1 MHLLALLTGILLLHA
16 PVQGSPQPRAPS
28 PTGSSSVPTTTQYP
42 LPNLGH
48 VAVHDPNILHHAGA
62 YWLFKGG
69 VHLPLYTAA
78 SLAGPWTPLG
88 TVLDGPS
95 AIPKQN
101 RSRPWAPTAVAW
113 NATFY
118 CFYSISTAGSRDSAV
133 GVATAPQLG
142 AGRWSDHGAL
152 LNTGQGNGSET
163 YPYTVSNAIDPAF
176 ITDQATGQPYLLY
189 GSYWHGIYLVPL
201 AADLLSVTEPAR
213 QNTTAT
219 NLVYVPDAPVKP
231 VEGSFMSYRAP
242 YYYAWFSHGKCCG
255 FQNGFPAAGKEYSI
269 RVGRSKEVRG
279 PFVDQDGRPLT
290 AGGGTVVYGSN
301 HGTVYAPGG
310 VGVLSGAEGDP
321 DVLYYHYLN
330 TSIGFADTDAQLGWN
345 FLHYEDGWPVAVS
358 GYVFWSAH
366 SDGADG
372 EFRSDNSTGP
382 SDSSG
387 VVVGPDYTLHVCSVI
402 VVWGCLWLHS

>member
-1 MHLLALLTGILLLHA
+1 MHLLALLTGIILLHA
-16 PVQGSPQPRAPS
+16 TVNGSPQPSAPS
-28 PTGSSSVPTTTQYP
+28 PTGSSSSSFPTTTKYP
-42 LPNLGH
+42 LPNLGN

-69 VHLPLYTAA
+69 VHLPMYTAA

-118 CFYSISTAGSRDSAV
+118 CFYSISKAGSRNSAI
-133 GVATAPQLG
+133 GVATATQLDLG
-142 AGRWSDHGAL
+142 SWSDHGAL
-152 LNTGQGNGSET
+152 INTGQGNGSDI

-176 ITDQATGQPYLLY
+176 ITDQSTGQPYLLY

-201 AADLLSVTEPAR
+201 AADLLSVTEPER
-213 QNTTAT
+213 QNTTT
-219 NLVYVPDAPVKP
+219 NLVYVPEEKVKP
-231 VEGSFMSYRAP
+231 VEGSFMSYRDP

-255 FQNGFPAAGKEYSI
+255 FQTGFPAAGKEYSI
-269 RVGRSKEVRG
+269 RVGRSKDVRG
-279 PFVDQDGRPLT
+279 PFVDQDGRQLT

-358 GYVFWSAH
+358 G
-366 SDGADG
+366 
-372 EFRSDNSTGP
+372 DNSTGT
-382 SDSSG
+382 SESSG
-387 VVVGPDYTLHVCSVI
+387 VVVGPDYTLHVGSFI
-402 VVWGCLWLHS
+402 FVWGCLWLHS